1 MSEQI
6 SVSVTQEDFILIR
19 TSLHHTI
26 SSFKHIL
33 ETSQYPPGFNE
44 EGVRSLIMMNSQ
56 LLEKIN
62 TILAMKPVSSYNVGV
77 TNPV

>member
-6 SVSVTQEDFILIR
+6 SVPVTQEDFILIR
-19 TSLHHTI
+19 ASLHHTI
-26 SSFKHIL
+26 SSFKHVL
-33 ETSQYPPGFNE
+33 ETSEYPPGFNE
-44 EGVRSLIMMNSQ
+44 EGVRSLIVMNTE

-62 TILAMKPVSSYNVGV
+62 LILTLKPLPSHNVGV